1 MLLLAAFAGLALLL
15 SAVGIY
21 GVMAYSVMQRTH
33 EIGVRMALG
42 AQRADVLKMILSQA
56 LRLTA
61 IGLVIG
67 LFAAFLATRVLATLL
82 FGVKTT
88 DPTTFMEIS
97 CLLALIAFA
106 ASYIPGWRATRVNPN
121 VALRCE

>member
-1 MLLLAAFAGLALLL
+1 MEEALDEFVSQPPFNMLLLAAFAGLALLL

-21 GVMAYSVMQRTH
+21 GVMAYSVTQRTH

-42 AQRADVLKMILSQA
+42 ARRIDVLKMILSQG

-67 LFAAFLATRVLATLL
+67 LFGAFLATRVLATMRPPSPWI
-82 FGVKTT
+82 G
-88 DPTTFMEIS
+88 
-97 CLLALIAFA
+97 A
-106 ASYIPGWRATRVNPN
+106 
-121 VALRCE
+121 